1 MRKQTRSQR
10 RQFKI
15 KVPRLLFTLDQLVF
29 LRKALIP
36 LEQIVLLQ
44 KEPLPNLQFALAT
57 VTQVQAKINLMI
69 TRGSWSTGVGFDANE
84 VLILRTAVWIFMA
97 GLEISTSTPDREK
110 LKKQCQTLITIL
122 SVSK

>member
-1 MRKQTRSQR
+1 VSSHSFP
-10 RQFKI
+10 QFKI

-69 TRGSWSTGVGFDANE
+69 TRSSWSTGVGFDANE

-122 SVSK
+122 FVSK